1 MMRCPSKRKRTAP
14 GWRDLREQKAVKIC
28 EEEGGRGV
36 SARKYAG
43 MRKNS
48 QEEGG
53 EPRGGRGVERPRG
66 PEGRIWR
73 VTYLLKLRGLPD
85 LEVNLRVVLRK
96 GGRGD
101 VSAMFSK

>member
-1 MMRCPSKRKRTAP
+1 M
-14 GWRDLREQKAVKIC
+14 
-28 EEEGGRGV
+28 
-36 SARKYAG
+36 
-43 MRKNS
+43 
-48 QEEGG
+48 
-53 EPRGGRGVERPRG
+53 ERPRD

-96 GGRGD
+96 GGRED

>member
-43 MRKNS
+43 MRENS

-53 EPRGGRGVERPRG
+53 
-66 PEGRIWR
+66 
-73 VTYLLKLRGLPD
+73 
-85 LEVNLRVVLRK
+85 
-96 GGRGD
+96 
-101 VSAMFSK
+101 

>member
-1 MMRCPSKRKRTAP
+1 LMRCPSKRKRTAP

-48 QEEGG
+48 QE
-53 EPRGGRGVERPRG
+53 
-66 PEGRIWR
+66 GRIWR

>member
-43 MRKNS
+43 MRKIS
-48 QEEGG
+48 PVEGG
-53 EPRGGRGVERPRG
+53 
-66 PEGRIWR
+66 
-73 VTYLLKLRGLPD
+73 
-85 LEVNLRVVLRK
+85 
-96 GGRGD
+96 
-101 VSAMFSK
+101 

>member
-48 QEEGG
+48 REEGG
-53 EPRGGRGVERPRG
+53 
-66 PEGRIWR
+66 
-73 VTYLLKLRGLPD
+73 
-85 LEVNLRVVLRK
+85 
-96 GGRGD
+96 
-101 VSAMFSK
+101 